1 MNVIARRTLVAFW
14 TRNPGA
20 KAPLTAWHAV
30 TRKAAWSNFAEVR
43 ATFNSADQVADNK
56 VVFNIGGNNYRLVG
70 LVGYRAKRVF
80 VLWVGTHA
88 EYDKIDVAE
97 L

>member
-14 TRNPGA
+14 TAHPTA
-20 KAPLTAWHAV
+20 EAPLGAWY
-30 TRKAAWSNFAEVR
+30 RIVR
-43 ATFNSADQVADNK
+43 RATWTSFQDLRGTFNSADHVSDNK
-56 VVFNIGGNNYRLVG
+56 VVFNVGGNNYRLVG
-70 LVGYRAKRVF
+70 LVAYRTRRVF

-88 EYDKIDVAE
+88 EYDKIDVKD